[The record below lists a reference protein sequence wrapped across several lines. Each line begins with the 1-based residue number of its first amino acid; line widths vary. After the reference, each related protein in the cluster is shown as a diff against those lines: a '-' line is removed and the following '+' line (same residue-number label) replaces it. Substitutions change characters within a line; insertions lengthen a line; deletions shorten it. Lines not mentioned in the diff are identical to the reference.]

1 MNSSSTAMD
10 DNRGTLVAQ
19 AAVLANALKRQTG
32 RDAIP
37 IRSRFVRELGNPIGK
52 VANTP
57 LKNLVRRGDRDG
69 ITVRLYLGLLWI
81 STAPPYD
88 STVSAERW
96 AHLLALDLKTNYRR
110 RVYEAFQRLE
120 DQKLIKVKRQPGAV
134 STILLLDEGG
144 KGVAY
149 KAPRQARRAAD
160 AWIKVPSGLW
170 QMEEFYDL
178 KTPGLAMLLA
188 ILADTS
194 PKTGYAWWSP
204 AHFERRIGL
213 SQSTRS
219 RGVGELRDAGLLE
232 IRRKRL
238 EPGEGNF
245 SNDKFRNTY
254 RLTLDEPILATEM
267 LSSVKQE
274 EAD

>member
-10 DNRGTLVAQ
+10 DNRGALVAQ
-19 AAVLANALKRQTG
+19 SAVLANALKRQTG

-37 IRSRFVRELGNPIGK
+37 VRSRFVRELGNPIGK

-69 ITVRLYLGLLWI
+69 ITIRLYLGLLWI

-120 DQKLIKVKRQPGAV
+120 NQKLIKVKRQPGAV
-134 STILLLDEGG
+134 STVMLLDEGG

-170 QMEEFYDL
+170 QKEEFYDL

-219 RGVGELRDAGLLE
+219 RGVAELRDAGLLE

-254 RLTLDEPILATEM
+254 RLTLDEPILATKM
-267 LSSVKQE
+267 FSSVEQE
-274 EAD
+274 KAD

>member
-1 MNSSSTAMD
+1 MLM
-10 DNRGTLVAQ
+10 
-19 AAVLANALKRQTG
+19 ANALKRQTN

-37 IRSRFVRELGNPIGK
+37 LRTRFIRDVNGPMGS
-52 VANTP
+52 VAETP

-69 ITVRLYLGLLWI
+69 ITLRLYLGLLWL

-88 STVSAERW
+88 SSVAAEQW
-96 AHLLALDLKTNYRR
+96 AHLLALDPQSNYRR
-110 RVYEAFQRLE
+110 RVYDALRRLE
-120 DQKLIKVKRQPGAV
+120 NQKLIKIDRKQGTA
-134 STILLLDEGG
+134 STVTLLDEGG
-144 KGVAY
+144 SGVPY
-149 KAPRQARRAAD
+149 KAPKQARRAED
-160 AWIKVPSGLW
+160 AWVKVPSGLW
-170 QMEEFYDL
+170 QLKEFYDL

-238 EPGEGNF
+238 QPGEGSF

-254 RLTLDEPILATEM
+254 RLTLDNPGLGIEAF
-267 LSSVKQE
+267 SVVNKE
-274 EAD
+274 VGR

>member
-1 MNSSSTAMD
+1 MHSKSTAVEGAGG
-10 DNRGTLVAQ
+10 NTLAS
-19 AAVLANALKRQTG
+19 AMTLARAIKRQTG
-32 RDAIP
+32 REAIP
-37 IRSRFVRELGNPIGK
+37 LRSRFIRDVRSPMGS
-52 VANTP
+52 VADTP
-57 LKNLVRRGDRDG
+57 LRMLVRRGDRDG
-69 ITVRLYLGLLWI
+69 ITLRLYLGLLWL

-88 STVSAERW
+88 SSVAADQWGR
-96 AHLLALDLKTNYRR
+96 LLALDLQTNYRR
-110 RVYEAFQRLE
+110 RVYDAIKRLE
-120 DQKLIKVKRQPGAV
+120 GQSLIKVNRKRGTA
-134 STILLLDEGG
+134 STITLLDEGG
-144 KGVAY
+144 KGIPY
-149 KAPRQARRAAD
+149 NAPKQARRPED

-170 QMEEFYDL
+170 QKQGFYDL

-219 RGVGELRDAGLLE
+219 RGVAELRDAGLLE

-254 RLTLDEPILATEM
+254 RLTLDEPIMATEM
-267 LSSVKQE
+267 FSSLEQE
-274 EAD
+274 KAD

>member
-1 MNSSSTAMD
+1 MHSKSTAVEGVGGDPLASAM
-10 DNRGTLVAQ
+10 TLAR
-19 AAVLANALKRQTG
+19 AIKRQTG
-32 RDAIP
+32 REAIP
-37 IRSRFVRELGNPIGK
+37 LRSRFIRDVDSPMGN
-52 VANTP
+52 VADTP
-57 LKNLVRRGDRDG
+57 LRMLVRRGDRDG
-69 ITVRLYLGLLWI
+69 ITLRLYLGLLWL

-88 STVSAERW
+88 SSVAADQWGR
-96 AHLLALDLKTNYRR
+96 LLALDLQTNYRR
-110 RVYEAFQRLE
+110 RVYDALKRLEGQRL
-120 DQKLIKVKRQPGAV
+120 ITVNRKRGTA
-134 STILLLDEGG
+134 STITLLDEGG
-144 KGVAY
+144 KGIPY
-149 KAPRQARRAAD
+149 NAPRQARRPED

-170 QMEEFYDL
+170 QKEEFYDL

-245 SNDKFRNTY
+245 SNDKFRNIY
-254 RLTLDEPILATEM
+254 RLTLDEPVLVTEM
-267 LSSVKQE
+267 LSSVEQE
-274 EAD
+274 KAD

>member
-1 MNSSSTAMD
+1 M
-10 DNRGTLVAQ
+10 
-19 AAVLANALKRQTG
+19 
-32 RDAIP
+32 
-37 IRSRFVRELGNPIGK
+37 
-52 VANTP
+52 
-57 LKNLVRRGDRDG
+57 
-69 ITVRLYLGLLWI
+69 
-81 STAPPYD
+81 
-88 STVSAERW
+88 
-96 AHLLALDLKTNYRR
+96 DLKTNYRR

-120 DQKLIKVKRQPGAV
+120 NEKLIKVKRQPGAV
-134 STILLLDEGG
+134 STVVLLDEGG

-170 QMEEFYDL
+170 QKEEFYDL

-254 RLTLDEPILATEM
+254 RLTLDGPILATEM
-267 LSSVKQE
+267 FSRVEQE

>member
-10 DNRGTLVAQ
+10 DNRGALVAQ
-19 AAVLANALKRQTG
+19 SAVLANALKRQTG

-37 IRSRFVRELGNPIGK
+37 VRSRFVRELGNPIGK

-69 ITVRLYLGLLWI
+69 ITIRLYLGLLWI

-120 DQKLIKVKRQPGAV
+120 NEKLIKVKRQPGAV
-134 STILLLDEGG
+134 STVVLLDEGG

-170 QMEEFYDL
+170 QKEEFYDL

-254 RLTLDEPILATEM
+254 RLTLDGPILATEM
-267 LSSVKQE
+267 FSRVEQE

>member
-1 MNSSSTAMD
+1 MNSSSTAMNN
-10 DNRGTLVAQ
+10 NRGALVAQ

-37 IRSRFVRELGNPIGK
+37 VRSRFVRELGNPIGK

-69 ITVRLYLGLLWI
+69 ITIRLYLGLLWI

-120 DQKLIKVKRQPGAV
+120 NQKLIKVKRQPGAV

-219 RGVGELRDAGLLE
+219 RGVGELKDAGLLE

-238 EPGEGNF
+238 APGEGSF

-254 RLTLDEPILATEM
+254 RLTLDKPILATEM
-267 LSSVKQE
+267 FSRVEQE